1 MPVEIRVLYCFDY
14 KKSMKT
20 AAALVEFALEHV
32 AILKAKNFFDIKI
45 SLKVHDVPLTLV
57 AYRLMSV
64 KKNYPLHLGITVAG
78 TVNTGVIKSA
88 VGIGVKSLGLIAAKV
103 EEKIS
108 AIKQPLTV
116 AVMGCVVNGPGE
128 ARTADV
134 GIAGADGEGII
145 FRKGVIVRKVPE
157 PELVAELFKEIDAIL
172 NAE

>member
-45 SLKVHDVPLTLV
+45 SLKAHDVPLTLV
-57 AYRLMSV
+57 AYRLMSA

-116 AVMGCVVNGPGE
+116 AVMGYVVNDPGE
-128 ARTADV
+128 ARTAD
-134 GIAGADGEGII
+134 ADGEGII

-157 PELVAELFKEIDAIL
+157 SELVFELFKEIDAIL